1 MKKIIYTL
9 LVAVLAL
16 SFMGCPTTYD
26 DVEYDQFVPTVQYIM
41 GDMAGTPA
49 AMKVNGLVA
58 TYTFTYDETMTAWGG
73 SAGLINFKVA
83 AVADAAGLDWPNAWS
98 DAALTINGDP
108 VFTESKNGGN
118 NSCMG
123 LVVGEEYTIT
133 VTSGTTG
140 VTMAI
145 TGKAEEATGPAAD
158 NTWPPVAVATGCY
171 AVKVTGLSLA
181 DGDSVWNSNIS
192 WGGAKGSWAGYDKVA
207 GTSGIKVNVKDGAA
221 IMYISYD
228 YAADGWAV
236 EQAAEGTNFK
246 LATGDGADRWF
257 KIEVPANG
265 YCVINWAD
273 GVQ

>member
-49 AMKVNGLVA
+49 AMTVNGLVA
-58 TYTFTYDETMTAWGG
+58 TYTFTYDATMTAWGG

-98 DAALTINGDP
+98 DAALTINGEA

-123 LVVGEEYTIT
+123 LVEGEEYTIT
-133 VTSGTTG
+133 VTSETTG
-140 VTMAI
+140 VSIAI

-158 NTWPPVAVATGCY
+158 NTWPPVSVATGCY

-192 WGGAKGSWAGYDKVA
+192 WGGAKGTWAGYDKVA
-207 GTSGIKVNVKDGAA
+207 GTSGIKVNVEDGAA

>member
-49 AMKVNGLVA
+49 VMKVNGLVA

-145 TGKAEEATGPAAD
+145 SGKAEEATGPAAD

-192 WGGAKGSWAGYDKVA
+192 WGGAKGSWAGYDKVV

-236 EQAAEGTNFK
+236 GEAAEGTNFK
-246 LATGDGADRWF
+246 LATGDGDDKWF
-257 KIEVPANG
+257 KLEVPAAG
-265 YCVINWAD
+265 YCELDWTT
-273 GVQ
+273 GK